1 MRRSRMRCLRF
12 EHRSNTRRTGYRSK
26 AGSETRT
33 MAVSLGRS
41 DVPGAQ
47 YGVLT
52 ESPGS
57 RDVSGSVL
65 APKPTKKST
74 VAGGLDASLR
84 RYFWRL
90 YRQRNLWPAKSGR
103 KYAFPGCLCRNNAQN
118 ESLVSKNTLETTL
131 ETVKARKN
139 TNTEHHI
146 FGPPMSD
153 EYVAHFASV
162 DAELSGPRMFGPPM
176 SDEYVS

>member
-1 MRRSRMRCLRF
+1 MKTD
-12 EHRSNTRRTGYRSK
+12 HIGYDSK

-33 MAVSLGRS
+33 MVASLGRS
-41 DVPGAQ
+41 DVLAEQ
-47 YGVLT
+47 ECDLA
-52 ESPGS
+52 ESQGS
-57 RDVSGSVL
+57 RDVSGSVF
-65 APKPTKKST
+65 APKPTKKSS